1 MKKVLTII
9 LFVCMLGLTG
19 CMHMVEITDEESET
33 IARTAA
39 WLLFKYDK
47 NYTEN
52 LITPTPTATPTPIPS
67 KTDLPTPTIVPG
79 ATSDPT
85 DGNVNGNQEKEPAKV
100 VLPEHNMS
108 PEELLGVQNVS
119 IVYEG
124 CDNYDSYTFE
134 SFSVE
139 PKNPQNSLLFVFL
152 QLKNEGTESVA
163 VNLLELQPKCRLY
176 IDVSK
181 QIAPK
186 KTVLLNDFQ
195 YLITEIS
202 AGGSY
207 NSVLVFEVE
216 KPFAPER
223 MDLYL
228 SIGEATA
235 YMKLK

>member
-39 WLLFKYDK
+39 WLLFKYDN

-52 LITPTPTATPTPIPS
+52 LITPTPTATPTVA
-67 KTDLPTPTIVPG
+67 PTPTQEPDVIVQP
-79 ATSDPT
+79 TSVPQA
-85 DGNVNGNQEKEPAKV
+85 GNSEEKTEA
-100 VLPEHNMS
+100 VLPEHNHNVS
-108 PEELLGVQNVS
+108 PEELLGIRDVRL
-119 IVYEG
+119 VYDG

-139 PKNPQNSLLFVFL
+139 PKNPQNGLMFVFL
-152 QLKNEGTESVA
+152 QLQNEGTEPA
-163 VNLLELQPKCRLY
+163 MVNLLELQPKCSLY
-176 IDVSK
+176 VDGAK
-181 QIAPK
+181 QLAPK

-195 YLITEIS
+195 YLITEIP

-216 KPFAPER
+216 KPFEPDGL
-223 MDLYL
+223 DLYL
-228 SIGEATA
+228 SVGDDMAH
-235 YMKLK
+235 MKLK

>member
-39 WLLFKYDK
+39 WLLFKYDN

-52 LITPTPTATPTPIPS
+52 LITPTPTPTPTEIPTPTPVPDTQS
-67 KTDLPTPTIVPG
+67 QPTNPGNNKTDTKP
-79 ATSDPT
+79 
-85 DGNVNGNQEKEPAKV
+85 EKV
-100 VLPEHNMS
+100 TLPEYNVS
-108 PEELLGVQNVS
+108 PEKILGSRDVRLIYN
-119 IVYEG
+119 G
-124 CDNYDSYTFE
+124 CDNYDSYTFD

-139 PKNPQNSLLFVFL
+139 PKNPKNGLLFVFL
-152 QLKNEGTESVA
+152 QLQNEGTESAA
-163 VNLLELQPKCRLY
+163 VNLLELQPKCSLY
-176 IDVSK
+176 VDGTK
-181 QIAPK
+181 QFAPK

-195 YLITEIS
+195 YLITEIP

-216 KPFAPER
+216 KPFQPDR
-223 MDLYL
+223 LDLYL
-228 SIGEATA
+228 SVGEDTA
-235 YMKLK
+235 YMKLQ

>member
-39 WLLFKYDK
+39 WLLFKYDN

-52 LITPTPTATPTPIPS
+52 LISPTPTPTPTEAPTPTP
-67 KTDLPTPTIVPG
+67 VPG
-79 ATSDPT
+79 ATSKPV
-85 DGNVNGNQEKEPAKV
+85 VNDKQEDKPV
-100 VLPEHNMS
+100 QSVLPEYNTS
-108 PEELLGVQNVS
+108 PESLLGIQDIS
-119 IVYEG
+119 LTYDG

-139 PKNPQNSLLFVFL
+139 PKNPQNGLLFVFL
-152 QLKNEGTESVA
+152 QLQNEGTEPA
-163 VNLLELQPKCRLY
+163 TVNLLELQPKCSLY
-176 IDVSK
+176 VDGVK
-181 QIAPK
+181 KLAPK

-195 YLITEIS
+195 YLITEIP

-216 KPFAPER
+216 KLFEPER
-223 MDLYL
+223 LDLYL
-228 SIGEATA
+228 SVGEDTA